1 MMEAAFGQTNSIQV
15 EEEKEERSE
24 RGARV
29 RRVRVPGLISPSLL
43 LAAPGFLG
51 LASWVELTV

>member
-24 RGARV
+24 RGACV